1 MSDTPVQL
9 CDLCDLCDCNKAGKR
24 TRRTRRINSEC
35 DLQYLKQFKYKLEC
49 ACQATS
55 YSDEFI
61 SGCDSLKCLQKRYDH
76 SGRYVVELY
85 ERSTDT
91 ESWIH
96 VGAYLGERLTYEK
109 PACVIIE

>member
-1 MSDTPVQL
+1 MSDTQIQA
-9 CDLCDLCDCNKAGKR
+9 CDLCDLCDCNKAGMC
-24 TRRTRRINSEC
+24 TRRTSRTSHAC

-55 YSDEFI
+55 YSDEYI

-76 SGRYVVELY
+76 SRYVVELY

-91 ESWIH
+91 DWIH
-96 VGAYLGERLTYEK
+96 VDWLGERLTYEK
-109 PACVIIE
+109 AACVIIE